1 MTRRWPRATLT
12 GTLPTELVA
21 ALALRRQSGTRRVLI
36 YSHDT
41 YGLGHLRRSLLIA
54 RALSARSPA
63 PSVLLVTGSSRA
75 HAFPRPPGCDIF
87 QLPGIFKRADGTYQ
101 ARSPDASLA
110 AVLELRSALLHSLA
124 RSFAPD
130 MVVVDNVPVGLCGE
144 LGAMLKDL
152 RRRRDAPELVLGLR
166 DVLDHPERVQAEWNA
181 AGAWDYLE
189 SVYDRILVYGDPRVL
204 TTAQEPDLHTRYAQ
218 KLHFTGYV
226 APPLPDSRE
235 DVSGLPSIVV
245 TPGGGGDGQR
255 LLRAYATALERERSP
270 LPVRSVIILGP
281 FLSASRRTEITRRL
295 ERVPHAVT
303 LVRFTDQ
310 MEQLIAS
317 ASGAISMAGYNT
329 IVETLAAG
337 VPALVVPRERPR
349 QEQRIRAER
358 LREHA
363 DIAVE
368 AIHPELPDR
377 INAFLHEVT
386 QAAMHRRPG
395 FDLRLNGMAT
405 IGELLGS
412 DAPTCQADA
421 PTAPQLQTVG

>member
-281 FLSASRRTEITRRL
+281 FLSGIAADRDHQAARASPPRCHSRQVHRPDGAADRKRKRRDLDGRLQHHRRDARGRSACVGRTTRAPSPGTAHPSRTATRTRRHRGRGDSSRATGSHQRL
-295 ERVPHAVT
+295 PARGHTGCHAQAARV
-303 LVRFTDQ
+303 RS
-310 MEQLIAS
+310 E
-317 ASGAISMAGYNT
+317 
-329 IVETLAAG
+329 
-337 VPALVVPRERPR
+337 
-349 QEQRIRAER
+349 AER
-358 LREHA
+358 HG
-363 DIAVE
+363 
-368 AIHPELPDR
+368 
-377 INAFLHEVT
+377 N
-386 QAAMHRRPG
+386 HRRAPRLRRANVPG
-395 FDLRLNGMAT
+395 
-405 IGELLGS
+405 
-412 DAPTCQADA
+412 
-421 PTAPQLQTVG
+421 